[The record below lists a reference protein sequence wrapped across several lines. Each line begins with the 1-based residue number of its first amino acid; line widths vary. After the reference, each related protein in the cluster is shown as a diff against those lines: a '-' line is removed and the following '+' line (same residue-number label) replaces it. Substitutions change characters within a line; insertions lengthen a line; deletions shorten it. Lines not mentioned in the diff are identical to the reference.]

1 MPQYYTLEE
10 AAQILGTTPDEV
22 KKMAERNEV
31 RAFRDRGSMRFRC
44 PEVDELAR
52 RRGRGSDS
60 ELQLGE
66 ANRPK
71 PTDSPAP
78 RKAHPKTEQPS
89 KDEGGGEV
97 FDFTLS
103 TDDSDQVEIGQEL
116 HLGGSS
122 KSNPKSGKSK
132 SPPPKAGSDSDVRL
146 VPDGSDL
153 DFQVK
158 SDSDVA
164 IVDPAGPKSPSPKK
178 PKTPAPGARR
188 DSGVH
193 VVPLDTQSDSDVK
206 MVSEPDSAVP
216 LGERS
221 DKAASDSSVRLVHAE
236 GPPSSKIRKPKGK
249 GPDESMLTEEIDLDA
264 ELRKAKDESK
274 GRPTTKGKSKLS
286 QAPPKL
292 PTTSPFELS
301 ESDLDVPLPEAEN
314 KPPSSSDFDLTPA
327 QPDSSPMEP
336 SSDEMPAAPAGDSD
350 DEVTL
355 GELSGAAG
363 ESGISLRDPA
373 DSGISLEQ
381 SGSSEEIEFE
391 LSLDAGSTPKPRP
404 AGAGEV
410 DSDSEFELSLD
421 DSSGET
427 PAVGSAGSD
436 SEFELSLDADS
447 GVAPDGAADSDS
459 EFELTLDDSGGL
471 APLEEEGS
479 VEGSDADK
487 DIFETDFEVPALDD
501 ESGSEAVALDEDSG
515 ETDSSDFDLAL
526 GDEDIAADEESG
538 SQVVALDEDEEEEGR
553 GRRKARRGAATLEE
567 DSDEVDQLFDV
578 DEDSELEEERARRG
592 VAAAPAPANWG
603 VLPTIV
609 MLPCVLVMFLVT
621 LMGFEMI
628 RSMNGYHKP
637 NSLTQAI
644 VSSSPWGDDLP
655 KNTP

>member
-22 KKMAERNEV
+22 KKMAERNEL
-31 RAFRDRGSMRFRC
+31 RPFRDRGSMRFRT

-52 RRGRGSDS
+52 RRGRGSDVD
-60 ELQLGE
+60 LQLGE
-66 ANRPK
+66 SLRPK
-71 PTDSPAP
+71 ASDSPAP
-78 RKAHPKTEQPS
+78 RKAAPKAEQPS
-89 KDEGGGEV
+89 EDEGSGGV

-122 KSNPKSGKSK
+122 KSGPKSGKSK

-153 DFQVK
+153 DFKVK
-158 SDSDVA
+158 GSDVKM
-164 IVDPAGPKSPSPKK
+164 VDPTGPRSPSPKK
-178 PKTPAPGARR
+178 PKTPPPSKRR

-193 VVPLDTQSDSDVK
+193 VVPLDTHSDSDVK

-216 LGERS
+216 LGDS
-221 DKAASDSSVRLVHAE
+221 DKAASDSNVRLVHADS
-236 GPPSSKIRKPKGK
+236 PSGSKIRKPTK
-249 GPDESMLTEEIDLDA
+249 PVDESMLTDEIDLDA
-264 ELRKAKDESK
+264 ELRKAEEASK
-274 GRPTTKGKSKLS
+274 GRSTKSKAKP
-286 QAPPKL
+286 APAQPQL

-301 ESDLDVPLPEAEN
+301 ESDLDVPVGEQKAA

-327 QPDSSPMEP
+327 SLADSSPVEP
-336 SSDEMPAAPAGDSD
+336 SSDEMPVAASSSPVSD
-350 DEVTL
+350 EDEVTL
-355 GELSGAAG
+355 GELSGGSG

-391 LSLDAGSTPKPRP
+391 LSLDAGSTPKPKP
-404 AGAGEV
+404 AGAGQA

-427 PAVGSAGSD
+427 PAAAGAGSD
-436 SEFELSLDADS
+436 SEFELSLDADGS
-447 GVAPDGAADSDS
+447 PAGASADSDS

-471 APLEEEGS
+471 APLEEEAS
-479 VEGSDADK
+479 AEEDK

-515 ETDSSDFDLAL
+515 ETESSDFDLAL
-526 GDEDIAADEESG
+526 GDEDISAEDESG
-538 SQVVALDEDEEEEGR
+538 SQVVALDEDEEEGG
-553 GRRKARRGAATLEE
+553 GRRRARRGAATLEE

-578 DEDSELEEERARRG
+578 DEDSELEEERGRRG
-592 VAAAPAPANWG
+592 AAVAQAPAEWGALPA
-603 VLPTIV
+603 VV
-609 MLPCVLVMFLVT
+609 MLFCLPIMFLVT
-621 LMGFEMI
+621 LMGFEMV

-644 VSSSPWGDDLP
+644 VANSPWGDDLP
-655 KNTP
+655 KTGQ